1 MNNLINAP
9 ALSFRGIVLTPV
21 ARDDGKIWLTSADL
35 ANALGYKESD
45 SVSRIY
51 DRNAD
56 EFSSDMSLTVM
67 LTVCNKNNELQE
79 NKVRIFS
86 LRGAHLV
93 AMLAR
98 TEIAKD
104 FRKWILD
111 LLERENR
118 GQVLPTLPAT
128 YLEALRE
135 LVKSEEEKQRIAHER
150 DEALRTKAWISSSRE
165 ASTLAK
171 YGQAKRKIER
181 LEDRLGESRNWRQVK
196 AIRWLGHYFDLR
208 LPGAY
213 SQIGRALADISAEL
227 DLPPRKVPHGEF
239 NEVNAYH
246 RGAIE
251 AFRQRLDE
259 GEKILAKYRRHEAD
273 FWL

>member
-1 MNNLINAP
+1 MNKQ
-9 ALSFRGIVLTPV
+9 LSIFSYQEHTVRIEMK
-21 ARDDGKIWLTSADL
+21 DGEPWFCLADAAAIL
-35 ANALGYKESD
+35 D
-45 SVSRIY
+45 I
-51 DRNAD
+51 RNASPSRFNFN
-56 EFSSDMSLTVM
+56 ERGVHKMYTPTNSGGQSLTFVNESN
-67 LTVCNKNNELQE
+67 LYRLIARSNKPEALAFQDW
-79 NKVRIFS
+79 IF
-86 LRGAHLV
+86 
-93 AMLAR
+93 
-98 TEIAKD
+98 E
-104 FRKWILD
+104 
-111 LLERENR
+111 E
-118 GQVLPTLPAT
+118 VLPAIRKTGSYSAQPQPALPAT

-181 LEDRLGESRNWRQVK
+181 LEDRLGKSRNWRQVK

-273 FWL
+273 FWA